1 MAGKGT
7 LTQPRRQGL
16 PQACRVGQDA
26 GEAGR
31 GPGQRHGPR
40 QMAGADRQQQA
51 LSGQIE
57 AGQILQLIEQDQ
69 PGPRPLGD
77 RRAPEAKQGLAAAG
91 ADRRQIGT
99 DASGEGVAG
108 IDHPTERGKGS
119 IKQFGFDRPRAGQR
133 SQATLQP
140 GVGGIG
146 PQGVLAHQRDLHTPS
161 GGQQPADDQRPFSG
175 AAQQPDRW
183 PPSWC
188 CSGVRRVRS
197 GVQGLGPCI
206 RMGPTV
212 VEGVVNHCL
221 LEVVVLEAPQVR
233 YTQDN
238 QTPVAEMAVELD
250 GLRPDDPPGQL
261 KVVGWGNLAQDL
273 QNRVQ
278 VGQRLMIE
286 GRLRMS
292 TVSRADG
299 TKEKRAEFTLARL
312 HPLTAQA
319 SAPAPSVAP
328 SMAAAMAQGGTA
340 QATGSQAA
348 GAPVRTIPRPTT
360 SAPRPVTPAAR
371 PAAAEPPPPTWNTS
385 PLVPDL
391 ADDDDEIPF

>member
-1 MAGKGT
+1 M
-7 LTQPRRQGL
+7 
-16 PQACRVGQDA
+16 
-26 GEAGR
+26 GR
-31 GPGQRHGPR
+31 
-40 QMAGADRQQQA
+40 
-51 LSGQIE
+51 
-57 AGQILQLIEQDQ
+57 
-69 PGPRPLGD
+69 
-77 RRAPEAKQGLAAAG
+77 
-91 ADRRQIGT
+91 
-99 DASGEGVAG
+99 
-108 IDHPTERGKGS
+108 
-119 IKQFGFDRPRAGQR
+119 
-133 SQATLQP
+133 
-140 GVGGIG
+140 
-146 PQGVLAHQRDLHTPS
+146 
-161 GGQQPADDQRPFSG
+161 
-175 AAQQPDRW
+175 
-183 PPSWC
+183 
-188 CSGVRRVRS
+188 
-197 GVQGLGPCI
+197 
-206 RMGPTV
+206 TV

-312 HPLTAQA
+312 HPLTAQGG

-328 SMAAAMAQGGTA
+328 SMAAATA
-340 QATGSQAA
+340 Q
-348 GAPVRTIPRPTT
+348 GAPVRTIPRPAPA
-360 SAPRPVTPAAR
+360 APRPVTPAPR
-371 PAAAEPPPPTWNTS
+371 PAAVEPPPPTWNTS